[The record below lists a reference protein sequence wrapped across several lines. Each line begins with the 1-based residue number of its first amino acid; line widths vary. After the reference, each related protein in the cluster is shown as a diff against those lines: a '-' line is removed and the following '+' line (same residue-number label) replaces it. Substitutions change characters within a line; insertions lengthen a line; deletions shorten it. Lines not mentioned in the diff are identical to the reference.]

1 MCVFSYH
8 LYCKFLYGGKSLA
21 GLTLS
26 YLSSFGRN
34 IDCIKKLKSKF
45 DCFTSVTLIR
55 PFTISV
61 F

>member
-1 MCVFSYH
+1 MCVYSFN
-8 LYCKFLYGGKSLA
+8 LYCKFLYRVKSPA
-21 GLTLS
+21 CLTLS

-45 DCFTSVTLIR
+45 DCFASVTLIW
-55 PFTISV
+55 PFIISV